1 MCFSFSN
8 QENIM
13 TATKCKFYKSKFNQR
28 GWNLTPSGMFQV
40 TLIRLFCIPCCKK
53 LSCDNQGRKDIKD
66 HCKKESH
73 KANVGSSKKQSSMTS
88 FLTSN
93 DSNLDKQVLNA
104 EVMVTNFLVQHS
116 IALLTADHLT
126 LLFKEA
132 FPDSKA
138 TKKYTSLEQRQQSL

>member
-1 MCFSFSN
+1 MILISF
-8 QENIM
+8 
-13 TATKCKFYKSKFNQR
+13 
-28 GWNLTPSGMFQV
+28 
-40 TLIRLFCIPCCKK
+40 FCIPCCKK
-53 LSCDNQGRKDIKD
+53 LSCDDQGLKDIKD

-73 KANVGSSKKQSSMTS
+73 KTNVESSKKQSSMTS

-104 EVMVTNFLVQHS
+104 EVMVTNLLVQHN
-116 IALLTADHLT
+116 IALLTAYHLT